1 MAKQLHKR
9 FTVEQVKALFR
20 KYLYEGIELI
30 YILETLKIKKRRFF
44 QLLKEYVR
52 DPNNFSLQYKRK
64 SATRRIGAD
73 VERNII
79 KELKEEKKLI
89 EDKDIS
95 TTSYNYS
102 YVKDRIYE
110 NYKQKVSLPTIIN
123 RAKKEGFYKPRK
135 RKKKSHDREVH
146 SNYIGELIQH
156 DSSHHKF
163 SPYAD
168 KKWYLITSLDDYS
181 RLLLYAKL
189 IERETSWHHIVAL
202 QDVFLVRGF
211 PFSYYVDSHSI
222 FRFVQGRDSLWRKH
236 YLLTDDVETQ
246 WGKVLRDCKVE
257 PKYALSPQAKGKI
270 ERPYRW
276 LQDRIVRTCARER
289 IETVE
294 GAGKVLKYEL
304 DRYNNHQVHSTTKE
318 IPILRFERAIKEK
331 RSLFREF
338 EIPSPYTSVKD
349 IFCLRMKRKV
359 DVYHKISINN
369 LKLKVHK
376 APLREKIELRIAP
389 DEKTGLAE
397 VRIWYKD
404 ILTDVYQ
411 VKNSDLDIVQF

>member
-9 FTVEQVKALFR
+9 FTVEQVKALFQ
-20 KYLYEGIELI
+20 KYLYEEIELI
-30 YILETLKIKKRRFF
+30 YILETLRIKKSRFF
-44 QLLKEYVR
+44 KLLKEYVR
-52 DPNNFSLQYKRK
+52 DPNNFSLEYKRK
-64 SATRRIGAD
+64 SATRRISAD

-110 NYKQKVSLPTIIN
+110 NYKQKVSLPTIID
-123 RAKKEGFYKPRK
+123 RAKKKGFYKPKK
-135 RKKKSHDREVH
+135 RKKRAHDREVH

-163 SPYAD
+163 SPYAK

-189 IERETSWHHIVAL
+189 MERETSWHHIVAL

-331 RSLFREF
+331 KSLFREF

-349 IFCLRMKRKV
+349 IFCLRIKRKV

-369 LKLKVHK
+369 FELKVHK
-376 APLREKIELRIAP
+376 APLREEIELRIAP

-411 VKNSDLDIVQF
+411 VKNSDLDIVHF